1 MKTLKVRKSF
11 ERFEVE
17 VGDETVEC
25 TIDCTD
31 STINALAARCIKARQ
46 KALAL
51 DALKE
56 KTLDRKKLDKLSDD
70 MAAAI
75 GPVIVESIGE
85 ESYGAILTACGDGVR
100 LKPAQCNLVMVQVFA
115 TVCQAIFDRLNDV
128 KQSKAAHYLQDV
140 VPNAQK
146 PDDEKRDR

>member
-1 MKTLKVRKSF
+1 M
-11 ERFEVE
+11 
-17 VGDETVEC
+17 EC

-85 ESYGAILTACGDGVR
+85 ESYDAILTACGDGVK

>member
-75 GPVIVESIGE
+75 GPVIVEGIGE
-85 ESYGAILTACGDGVR
+85 ESYDAILTACGDGVK

-115 TVCQAIFDRLNDV
+115 TVCQTIFDRLNDV

>member
-1 MKTLKVRKSF
+1 MKTLKVWKSF